1 MKKNIKTILAGIFCS
16 IAIIGTVKA
25 ERFCGYFSSG
35 NVAKGTYGNLTV
47 IKEDFEAGV
56 NVTGKCC
63 ASFPCEGGW
72 DNTKLI
78 GIKFSNA
85 HKQKMWYQYDNGV
98 ILIEGDIKYN
108 DDTSKINPYIL
119 NPKFIYEY

>member
-35 NVAKGTYGNLTV
+35 NVAKGTYGSLSV
-47 IKEDFEAGV
+47 IKEDFEAGE

-63 ASFPCEGGW
+63 ASLLCEGG
-72 DNTKLI
+72 TKFI
-78 GIKFSNA
+78 SIKFSNA

-98 ILIEGDIKYN
+98 IIIEGDIKYA